1 MAKVIISHHPGL
13 TAEDAMKVFQ
23 SHFAGKYEIYRR
35 GRAYGHGAI
44 HVKQSAWRGVD
55 IRLRQ
60 KRGKTYFETGIYAP
74 LQLAAGLFLI
84 LVAVAAVALVVYQLR
99 GAGLVTQATT
109 AIASLVLF
117 SWLISLVVSRPSRK
131 LENEVK
137 AFIANAE
144 EFK

>member
-1 MAKVIISHHPGL
+1 MAKVIIGHHPEL
-13 TAEDAMKVFQ
+13 AAEDAMKIFQ

-35 GRAYGHGAI
+35 GMGRSAI

-55 IRLRQ
+55 ARLRQ
-60 KRGKTYFETGIYAP
+60 KRGKTYFETGAYAA
-74 LQLAAGLFLI
+74 LAIAAGICVVLLG
-84 LVAVAAVALVVYQLR
+84 VAAIFLSVYQLR
-99 GAGLVTQATT
+99 GAGLVTQVT
-109 AIASLVLF
+109 AAIVLLVLF
-117 SWLISLVVSRPSRK
+117 SWLASLVASRPSRK